1 MPFAPAHL
9 PPATS
14 AACERSAPPP
24 EHGRSY
30 QRRGLATRNAT
41 RISRACLRETSAAA
55 GDPVSARRQA
65 APRPSLRARTT
76 IPWDRDK

>member
-14 AACERSAPPP
+14 AACERSAPRGSTVDRTSDAVLPRGTRH
-24 EHGRSY
+24 EFRARALGNICGC
-30 QRRGLATRNAT
+30 RRPC
-41 RISRACLRETSAAA
+41 I
-55 GDPVSARRQA
+55 ARRQG